1 MFNNTFKRELK
12 NGNPEAYR
20 ELFRLLYPRLKGYCK
35 LFVADDS
42 EMEDIIQDSFIVFW
56 EKRSTIDIRQKIESY
71 IFVIV
76 RNRCLNYL
84 KNRKLESKHIPYEQL
99 HATELQHLYQ
109 IDLLEKEE
117 ISLEES
123 LSKLL
128 HELVN
133 ELPPRMQDVFIKC
146 KLEGKKQEDVA
157 KELGISLKM
166 VEKHI
171 ANAKRLIH
179 DRLTDQYPI
188 MTVMFI
194 TFYFTLF

>member
-20 ELFRLLYPRLKGYCK
+20 EFFRLLYPRLKGYCK

-84 KNRKLESKHIPYEQL
+84 KNRKLESKHIPCEQL

-128 HELVN
+128 HESVN

-146 KLEGKKQEDVA
+146 KLEGKKEEDVA

-194 TFYFTLF
+194 TVYFTLF